1 EVASGGLRMSDFVA
15 VTDADLER
23 ARHDPEF
30 RRKLLTDSFERL
42 IARLQAMSEAPA
54 ASDSEA
60 ARQGR
65 EGLDLAVKLANM
77 LQRNGGKDD
86 GERAALP
93 RGLCLA
99 PNPV

>member
-1 EVASGGLRMSDFVA
+1 MSDFVA

-30 RRKLLTDSFERL
+30 RRKLLTASFERL
-42 IARLQAMSEAPA
+42 IARLEAMSDPPA
-54 ASDSEA
+54 APDSPE

-77 LQRNGGKDD
+77 LQRDGGKDD
-86 GERAALP
+86 GEGGERAA
-93 RGLCLA
+93 
-99 PNPV
+99 